1 MKKFQHRAVAAA
13 CHRPARTPALNLS
26 LCLGVCLGLTAP
38 PLLAQDTPAS
48 DSNTEQG
55 TLQKVVVTGA
65 RQSTATRLPMTRRE
79 TPQSVSVVDRQ
90 RIDQE
95 TMLSINDVMSGI
107 TGVNVTFYDSQ
118 RPLYFARG
126 FQITDFRVDGMLT
139 YSGSTNQEYDMALY
153 ERVSVVRGANGVLTG
168 TGVPSA
174 VVDLQRKRPG
184 RKLAASAAVTTG
196 SWDYLR
202 GEADLNL
209 PLTQDGRWR
218 SRMVVAAQDRKS
230 FRDRYR
236 EDKLAWLAALEAD
249 LTPDTTVTLGYQ
261 SQDNNPQGAIWGTI
275 PRFASDGTLAGL
287 PRSTSFSPRWTRWD
301 RESGTAYLQLEQAV
315 GETWMLKAQL
325 NRTKGDLISERVYGS
340 GFPDP
345 VNGGGMKLL
354 AAVGQTEET
363 LDAVDVHAAG
373 PFELFGRRHDLVVG
387 ADASKLR
394 SFSPTL
400 SSVSSWSYVIPD
412 LTAWDGDIPGLSY
425 RRTGASRV
433 ARTEQ
438 QGVYA
443 NARWRVSDPLALITG
458 VRISSWKTGTDN
470 FNASGANTG
479 TTGAYKV
486 DNEVTPFLGLSYQ
499 ISPAWSVYGSYAS
512 VFKPQNNKDKDN
524 NLLAPVEGS
533 NLEAGIKGAL
543 LGGRIEA
550 SAAIFQT
557 RQDNFAVRDSTQ
569 PDNSLPDGS
578 SAFIGVDGTRSRG
591 IEFDL
596 SGQVR
601 PGWFVQGGFTH
612 VSVKRHANDLIYA
625 NLPQNYLQLSTS
637 VQLPGAL
644 SRFTLGGGVNWQSKV
659 LGFNIPHPTLGRVT
673 VKQGSYAL
681 VNLHLN
687 YRISDHVQA
696 TLSVRNALDKAYWAN
711 LDYPNYGEPRNVT
724 LALKWR
730 L

>member
-1 MKKFQHRAVAAA
+1 MLAAPMA
-13 CHRPARTPALNLS
+13 Q
-26 LCLGVCLGLTAP
+26 
-38 PLLAQDTPAS
+38 AQDAPA
-48 DSNTEQG
+48 DQDEAQG
-55 TLQKVVVTGA
+55 TLQQVVVTGA
-65 RQSTATRLPMTRRE
+65 RQSTATRLPMTRRQ

-90 RIDQE
+90 RIEQE
-95 TMLSINDVMSGI
+95 TMLSINDVMSGV
-107 TGVNVTFYDSQ
+107 TGVNVTFYDTQ

-126 FQITDFRVDGMLT
+126 FQITDFRVDGLLT

-174 VVDLQRKRPG
+174 VVDLERKRP
-184 RKLAASAAVTTG
+184 RRRLAASAAVTTG

-209 PLTQDGRWR
+209 PLTQDGRVR
-218 SRMVVAAQDRKS
+218 SRMVLAAQDRKS
-230 FRDRYR
+230 FRDRYQ
-236 EDKLAWLAALEAD
+236 ENKLAWLAALEAD
-249 LTPDTTVTLGYQ
+249 LTPDTIVTLGYQ
-261 SQDNNPQGAIWGTI
+261 HQNNNPQGAIWGTI
-275 PRFASDGTLAGL
+275 PRFASDGTLARL

-301 RESGTAYLQLEQAV
+301 RASGTAYLQLEQAL
-315 GETWMLKAQL
+315 GETWMLKAQF
-325 NRTKGDLISERVYGS
+325 NRTQGDVISERVYGS

-345 VNGGGMKLL
+345 ADGGGMKLL
-354 AAVGQTEET
+354 AAVGRTEET
-363 LDAVDVHAAG
+363 LDTVDVHAAG

-394 SFSPTL
+394 AYSPTL
-400 SSVSSWSYVIPD
+400 TSVANWSYVIPD
-412 LTAWDGDIPGLSY
+412 LTAWDGNIPGLSY

-433 ARTEQ
+433 STTEQ
-438 QGVYA
+438 RGVHA
-443 NARWRVSDPLALITG
+443 NARWRLSEPLALITG
-458 VRISSWKTGTDN
+458 LRITAWQTGTDN
-470 FNASGANTG
+470 VDAAGVHTG
-479 TTGAYKV
+479 TTGAYEV
-486 DNEVTPFLGLSYQ
+486 DHEVTPFIGLTWQ
-499 ISPAWSVYGSYAS
+499 ASPTWSVYGSYAS

-524 NLLAPVEGS
+524 HLLAPVEGS
-533 NLEAGIKGAL
+533 NVELGIKGAL
-543 LGGRIEA
+543 LDGRIEA

-557 RQDNFAVRDSTQ
+557 RQDNFAVRDSSQ

-591 IEFDL
+591 IEFDV

-601 PGWFVQGGFTH
+601 PGWFVNGGFTH

-625 NLPQNYLQLSTS
+625 NLPQNYLQFSTS
-637 VQLPGAL
+637 LQLPGAF

-681 VNLHLN
+681 LNLHLN
-687 YRISDHVQA
+687 YRITERVQA
-696 TLSVRNALDKAYWAN
+696 TLSVRNALDKRYWAN